1 VIREYVY
8 GRAAVSPQQ
17 GKFSAL
23 VLPGVDAE
31 ARAVFLAPTSAD
43 FPGAYGL
50 LLDGAG
56 GHRAVARRVPP
67 PLRLLPLPP
76 YSPELNPLEH
86 LGDHRRENCFG
97 NRVFPSLRGVPSYVV
112 WIFRHGQMSSPWSTG
127 CLSAGNLKMVCICA
141 LWRWI

>member
-76 YSPELNPLEH
+76 YSPELNPLDH

-97 NRVFPSLRGVPSYVV
+97 NRVFPSLRAVV
-112 WIFRHGQMSSPWSTG
+112 DCLCQGLSDLDSQPEVVKSITCFDWI
-127 CLSAGNLKMVCICA
+127 KA
-141 LWRWI
+141 LHLT